1 MKLLYSMMISA
12 GFFAACQ
19 SAQETKQD
27 NKKDSL
33 AAKAKQEWQA
43 RFVGDFVSEGYA
55 DRQKGADWY
64 AVMIDPLNDSMYQVS
79 IRSRADRKKPSCT
92 FDAKALV
99 KDANHLVAAID
110 SLEIVFSFTD
120 SSLTISAAKGL
131 PEQLQYFC
139 SGGASIAGTY
149 QRLQDNLDTEKMD
162 PRKFIKALHFGN
174 HHFFVETKGEGSLQD
189 LTMQVIGLEQP
200 TKIEQPIE
208 GSISDAVVMDM
219 DNDQLPE
226 LLLFLQSPGSGS
238 YGSIMAYTVTKQNKL
253 EKVMVPSIEQ
263 DAVLGKQYMGHD
275 RYETAKG
282 RFLVHYFPMYQ
293 NGDANCCPTGGTKMI
308 QYSLEQARAAKRL
321 RIDFV
326 SNLPQQ

>member
-1 MKLLYSMMISA
+1 MMMTVVV
-12 GFFAACQ
+12 FAACQ
-19 SAQETKQD
+19 SAPDTTTQQKT
-27 NKKDSL
+27 DSL
-33 AAKAKQEWQA
+33 SVQYQEEWSA
-43 RFVGDFVSEGYA
+43 RFVGDFVNDGYTN
-55 DRQKGADWY
+55 RQTGADWY
-64 AVMIDPLNDSMYQVS
+64 AVIINQVQDSLYQIS
-79 IRSRADRKKPSCT
+79 IRSRADKKKPTCT
-92 FDAKALV
+92 FDAKAIAQ
-99 KDANHLVAAID
+99 DADHLVATID
-110 SLEIVFSFTD
+110 SLAILFTFTD
-120 SSLTISAAKGL
+120 SSLTISAANGL

-149 QRLQDNLDTEKMD
+149 KRIAENLDTQTMD
-162 PRKFIKALHFGN
+162 ARKFINALHFGN

-189 LTMQVIGLEQP
+189 LTLQVIGLQQP

-238 YGSIMAYTVTKQNKL
+238 YGSIMAYSVTKQSQL